1 MAAKLL
7 FSLRRSVWLL
17 ALLFITSALPAHAQ
31 EADPYDVY
39 MQEGQFNFE
48 YSDDLNGY
56 IISPNRCSEW
66 NWDGNEPYLFIPS
79 TRLKDGKHVVGLSG
93 FKSLEY
99 LEIIEFE
106 SPCHVKYICN
116 NCFEYCTS
124 LGSNEEGL
132 NLPESI
138 ETIGDNAFHGCTRL
152 RSVNLSSNLKSI
164 GRSAFE
170 KCTSLQ
176 SITLPKSLKV
186 IREFAF
192 RNCANFDNW
201 GNFDGGGLESVVF
214 EDGVDFYTNGEYG
227 FYNHV
232 FWGCANLS
240 SVKLPN
246 GTPGRFIIPM
256 GTFGYCGNLKS
267 IEFPTNTGQI
277 EELAFYRT
285 GIESLDL
292 TKIEWKEPFY
302 LQGYYTFAACKNLKT
317 VTAKGK
323 VRFDG
328 LYTFQECTALETVTF
343 TGSGEDYTVM
353 NPDIFK
359 RCSNLKSVKFYRL
372 KGNGQDNDMDSVFT
386 DCPRLESVT
395 SKCPPEISKI
405 GYSCFDG
412 CTSLKTLSLPQTEFL
427 INETAFRGCKALE
440 EFDFTNVTSIGK
452 GSFKGCTSLASTPN
466 ISAVT
471 TIGEG
476 SFEGCT
482 GLTSL
487 DFENLT
493 SIGTKAFT
501 DCSALK
507 SINFI
512 SSSETPI
519 TVSIGSQ
526 AFTGCSVLETISF
539 KTSSY
544 NPPTVANEDAFDVWH
559 YDNAEVDV
567 PEERYRDFAADDCW
581 KKFKCL
587 KRPSMFAYN
596 PVDGGYSISKRQYAL
611 DEDFSDMLVIPE
623 LYESGDV
630 VAIAKDAFKSLTC
643 LTGVTLH
650 EKITSIGSNAF
661 GGCTNIVT
669 VINKATQPLN
679 GNSCPEDAFDSETY
693 LKGTLYVPFGSL
705 DAYKNTLP
713 WSKFTTIKQGIGDR
727 IFDAPKVSNES
738 GVFNQ
743 SFELT
748 LTNPNVI
755 GKIYYY
761 IVPQSNVRVAT
772 ENAVHDVYVYT
783 GPIKISSSCTVV
795 AYVSDGTNCCE
806 PISLEFTRQYVGTE
820 KGLDKVLSA
829 NDNEEYIIN
838 TALYGH
844 YHDGTYL
851 YASTKGNSGSSKNT
865 FNEDKKSKELSDKEA
880 DFNQEDWVAIS
891 GLSSHFV
898 GKGIDSGYMAT
909 VVSNTDYPVISFNEG
924 VLPEEGDMGIN
935 KFRVENF
942 NIHAENAAVS
952 DIWLVAPQ
960 AAEYCSVT
968 GYLKAGNIPEAEE
981 YFVLQSAESAT
992 SENETAVEPLT
1003 MNVYYDPASI
1013 TLVGDRWCSFTGIVS
1028 KAGDALKFTAL
1039 YNGEMS
1045 IANTNAEL
1053 ISMEAGNLYQVNVS
1067 LEGVMVNGGVLY
1079 ARTSDPSAAPSVPA
1093 ETHTLIAS
1101 ADSDRLDQYNQRDWV
1116 AIEGL
1121 SLDYVGFELGSF
1133 IAEYDGA
1140 TLTPVT
1146 STPAVGT
1153 AVDVTNLNMFTV
1165 ANVFYGNYENT
1176 ESLALE
1182 NGYRPF
1188 YVKAKVNEVAYYVGL
1203 VKLNED
1209 GKYELWGEGEVGK
1222 LNDKGLEID
1231 TNGVGVTTSTKKI
1244 EGVLVADTEA
1254 NGGVKL
1260 VAFSAKDI
1268 ISGVETPEADGKAVI
1283 YGTKGAVVVAGADGK
1298 VTIFDAMGRKVK
1310 TVDANGVTTI
1320 QMPAG
1325 YYIVHTA
1332 ETAKSVIVM

>member
-1 MAAKLL
+1 MLAKLPFL
-7 FSLRRSVWLL
+7 FKQSVWLL

-31 EADPYDVY
+31 EEDVDVH

-48 YSDDLNGY
+48 YRDDLNGY
-56 IISPNRCSEW
+56 IISPDKDSGWEW
-66 NWDGNEPYLFIPS
+66 GGNEPYLFIPS
-79 TRLKDGKHVVGLSG
+79 TRLKDGKPVVGLSG
-93 FKSLEY
+93 FGSLKY

-106 SPCHVKYICN
+106 SPCHVKYICDR
-116 NCFEYCTS
+116 CFEDCTS
-124 LGSNEEGL
+124 LGSNEGL

-138 ETIGDNAFHGCTRL
+138 ETIGHNAFYGCTGL

-170 KCTSLQ
+170 LCISLE

-186 IREFAF
+186 IREYAF
-192 RNCANFDNW
+192 RNCANYDNW
-201 GNFDGGGLESVVF
+201 GNFIGGGLQSVKF
-214 EDGVDFYTNGEYG
+214 EDGVDFYTNGVYC

-267 IEFPTNTGQI
+267 IEFPTNTGKI
-277 EELAFYRT
+277 EAMAFYRS
-285 GIESLDL
+285 GLESLDL

-302 LQGYYTFAACKNLKT
+302 LQGYYTFAACENLKT
-317 VTAKGK
+317 VKAKGK

-328 LYTFQECTALETVTF
+328 LYTFEECTALETVTF

-372 KGNGQDNDMDSVFT
+372 KGNGQGNDMDSVFT

-395 SKCPPEISKI
+395 SECPPEISKI

-412 CTSLKTLSLPQTEFL
+412 CESLTTLSLPQTEFL

-487 DFENLT
+487 DFKNLT

-544 NPPTVANEDAFDVWH
+544 NPPTVANEDAFDASH
-559 YDNAEVDV
+559 YATTVIDV
-567 PEERYRDFAADDCW
+567 LDEKFQDFVNNKIWC
-581 KKFKCL
+581 KFRNL
-587 KRPSMFAYN
+587 KHPAMFVYKYDEAT
-596 PVDGGYSISKRQYAL
+596 GTYSVRKGKYAL
-611 DEDFSDMLVIPE
+611 ESDFTGIVEIPAT
-623 LYESGDV
+623 YNSADV
-630 VAIAKDAFKSLTC
+630 VAIEAEGFQYLPFLS
-643 LTGVTLH
+643 GVILH
-650 EKITSIGSNAF
+650 DKLTSIGD
-661 GGCTNIVT
+661 
-669 VINKATQPLN
+669 
-679 GNSCPEDAFDSETY
+679 DAFYRCDNIITVVNKRATPIECDEYVFDASTY
-693 LKGTLYVPFGSL
+693 TDATLYVPFGSI

-713 WSKFTTIKQGIGDR
+713 WSKFTTIKQGFGNR
-727 IFDAPKVSNES
+727 IFDAPKASNES

-795 AYVSDGTNCCE
+795 AYVSDGTNDCE

-820 KGLDKVLSA
+820 HGLDKVLSA

-865 FNEDKKSKELSDKEA
+865 FNEDKKSEELSDKEA

-898 GKGIDSGYMAT
+898 GKAINSGYMAT
-909 VVSNTDYPVISFNEG
+909 VVANTDYPVISFNEG

-960 AAEYCSVT
+960 PGEYCSVK
-968 GYLKAGNIPEAEE
+968 GYVNTANVNATEGCFI
-981 YFVLQSAESAT
+981 LQSAESAT
-992 SENETAVEPLT
+992 TENGTVVEPLT

-1013 TLVGDRWCSFTGIVS
+1013 TLDGDGWYSFTGIVS

-1067 LEGVMVNGGVLY
+1067 LEGVRVIGGVLY
-1079 ARTSDPSAAPSVPA
+1079 ARTSDTSAAPSVPA
-1093 ETHTLIAS
+1093 ETRTLIAS
-1101 ADSDRLDQYNQRDWV
+1101 EDSDRLDQYNQRDWV
-1116 AIEGL
+1116 TIEGL
-1121 SLDYVGFELGSF
+1121 SSDYVGFELGSF

-1140 TLTPVT
+1140 TLTSVA

-1231 TNGVGVTTSTKKI
+1231 TNGVSITTSTKQI

-1260 VAFSAKDI
+1260 VAFSAKDTI
-1268 ISGVETPEADGKAVI
+1268 TGVETPEADGKAVI